1 MRLLITG
8 GAGFI
13 GSHIADA
20 LLRAGHR
27 VRAYDVLDRQVH
39 PDRKRPDYL
48 DQRVEL
54 IVGDMRDRDGIVRAI
69 DDVDAIF
76 HFAAVVGVGQSQYE
90 ISRYTAANVEGT
102 ATLLDVLANEKHNV
116 KKIVV
121 VSSMSIYGEGL
132 YVDSKGEPVVAPP
145 RTADDLAAGKF
156 DPLDARGEP
165 LRPVP
170 TPESKPPSCE
180 SIYALNKKDQ
190 EEYCL
195 LFGRTYGIPV
205 VALRLFNTYGARQS
219 LNNPYTGAAAIFI
232 SRVQAGV
239 APMIYEDGNQQRD
252 FVDVR
257 DVARAALLALES
269 EAANHRVL
277 NVGSGRPISIADLAS
292 MIAKVAGSKLEPQI
306 TNKTRKGD
314 IRHCFADISAIRAIG
329 FEPSITLERG
339 LRDLYDWTAQQPVV
353 AAAEQHQEELRQ
365 RSLIV

>member
-116 KKIVV
+116 KKLIVA
-121 VSSMSIYGEGL
+121 SSMSIYGEGL
-132 YVDSKGEPVVAPP
+132 YVDGSGNAIAPQP
-145 RTADDLAAGKF
+145 RTTDDLAIGRF
-156 DPLDARGEP
+156 DPIDA
-165 LRPVP
+165 
-170 TPESKPPSCE
+170 
-180 SIYALNKKDQ
+180 Q
-190 EEYCL
+190 
-195 LFGRTYGIPV
+195 
-205 VALRLFNTYGARQS
+205 
-219 LNNPYTGAAAIFI
+219 
-232 SRVQAGV
+232 
-239 APMIYEDGNQQRD
+239 
-252 FVDVR
+252 
-257 DVARAALLALES
+257 
-269 EAANHRVL
+269 
-277 NVGSGRPISIADLAS
+277 
-292 MIAKVAGSKLEPQI
+292 
-306 TNKTRKGD
+306 
-314 IRHCFADISAIRAIG
+314 
-329 FEPSITLERG
+329 
-339 LRDLYDWTAQQPVV
+339 
-353 AAAEQHQEELRQ
+353 
-365 RSLIV
+365 